1 MSRLPSPARRRPP
14 GFTLIELLVVIA
26 IIAILMGLLM
36 PAVQQAREAAARIS
50 CANNLHQ
57 IGLAMHNYHDA
68 EEKLPPSRL
77 PGESASWAWL
87 ILPYL
92 EQDNLYR
99 TWDLSQGIA
108 GLPKNTN
115 LAPVPVYFCPS
126 RRSKNTTTASQV
138 FSQRSTCQ
146 VIKSVPGA
154 LGDYAV
160 NIGTTG
166 MDVPL
171 ADGMGQIIQPNG
183 AFEYAVGISL
193 LQISDGTSN
202 TLMVGEKNV
211 PPDSFGFYPWDC
223 SIYDGHNYPCS
234 TRAAGPGFPLASS
247 RYDTGWKFG
256 SYHPTTVQFA
266 FADGSVHGLKL
277 TTLPVTLGLLASR
290 NDGQVIPDY

>member
-1 MSRLPSPARRRPP
+1 MSRLPSPARARP

-57 IGLAMHNYHDA
+57 IALAMHNYHDA

-99 TWDLSQGIA
+99 TWDLSG
-108 GLPKNTN
+108 GLGKFPTNTN
-115 LAPVPVYFCPS
+115 LAPVPNYFCPS
-126 RRSKNTTTASQV
+126 RRSKNTTMPSQN
-138 FSQRSTCQ
+138 FPQRAGCVLFQ
-146 VIKSVPGA
+146 SVTGA

-171 ADGMGQIIQPNG
+171 VNAFGPPVPPNG
-183 AFEYAVGISL
+183 PFEYANGL
-193 LQISDGTSN
+193 TFLQISDGLSN
-202 TLMVGEKNV
+202 TLLVGEKNV
-211 PPDSFGFYPWDC
+211 PPDQFGQYPWDC

-234 TRAAGPGFPLASS
+234 TRAGGPGFPLASS

-277 TTLPVTLGLLASR
+277 TTQPVTLGLLADR
-290 NDGQVIPDY
+290 NDGQVIPEY

>member
-1 MSRLPSPARRRPP
+1 MSRLPSPARARP

-57 IGLAMHNYHDA
+57 IGLAMHNYADA
-68 EEKLPPSRL
+68 DEKLPPSRL

-99 TWDLSQGIA
+99 TWDLSA
-108 GLPKNTN
+108 GLAGMPANTN
-115 LAPVPVYFCPS
+115 QAPVPVYFCPS
-126 RRSKNTTTASQV
+126 RRSKNTTTASLV
-138 FSQRSTCQ
+138 FQQRQGCLFPN
-146 VIKSVPGA
+146 SVTGA

-166 MDVPL
+166 YDAPLVNPYGPPVP
-171 ADGMGQIIQPNG
+171 PNG
-183 AFEYAVGISL
+183 AFEYGVGIPL
-193 LQISDGTSN
+193 VQFSDGTSN
-202 TLMVGEKNV
+202 TLLVGEKNV
-211 PPDSFGFYPWDC
+211 PPDSFGIYPWDC
-223 SIYDGHNYPCS
+223 TIYDGHNYTCC
-234 TRAAGPGFPLASS
+234 TRAAGPGYPLAAS

-256 SYHPTTVQFA
+256 GYHPTTVQFA

-277 TTLPVTLGLLASR
+277 TTFPVTLGLLAAR